1 MLAKAVIIGA
11 MSLIQLGFGGEPI
24 MAKPKLIVVDDEEK
38 IRDQFSA
45 FLAQEGFAVDTAEDG
60 ETALRKL
67 QEDVYDIA
75 LIDLNMPKVDGM
87 NVLRELAEQGQDCIG
102 IILTGY
108 ATIKNA
114 VEAMKMGAYDYLAK
128 PVKMEEVLL
137 VITRALEF
145 RDLRRENL
153 ALKRQ
158 LRKKYKFENFIGD
171 SLPMN
176 KVFRII
182 EKVSDTDSTVLIL
195 GESGTGKELVARAI
209 HYHSSRYDKPLIPV
223 NCGAILEELLE
234 SELFGHEKGAFT
246 NAIRTRIGRFELAN
260 GGTIFLD
267 EVAEMSP
274 HLQVKLLRVL
284 QEQEFERVGG
294 TKTIKCDVRII
305 AATNKDLDDRVQEG
319 KFREDLFYRL
329 KVIPIQIPPLR
340 DRRSDIPLLVHHFLE
355 TTTRSKKKT
364 ISGINKDAMDA
375 LANYDWP
382 GNVRE
387 LENVIERMVI
397 LSEDDHLTMD
407 DLPEKIAGKAAGEK
421 AIQVIIPEEG
431 FSLSNAISEYE
442 RQLIIN
448 ALEKSDWVK
457 NRAAK
462 LLKMNRTTL
471 VEKIKKQ
478 GIEKERMAN

>member
-1 MLAKAVIIGA
+1 
-11 MSLIQLGFGGEPI
+11 
-24 MAKPKLIVVDDEEK
+24 
-38 IRDQFSA
+38 
-45 FLAQEGFAVDTAEDG
+45 
-60 ETALRKL
+60 
-67 QEDVYDIA
+67 
-75 LIDLNMPKVDGM
+75 
-87 NVLRELAEQGQDCIG
+87 
-102 IILTGY
+102 
-108 ATIKNA
+108 
-114 VEAMKMGAYDYLAK
+114 
-128 PVKMEEVLL
+128 
-137 VITRALEF
+137 
-145 RDLRRENL
+145 
-153 ALKRQ
+153 
-158 LRKKYKFENFIGD
+158 
-171 SLPMN
+171 
-176 KVFRII
+176 
-182 EKVSDTDSTVLIL
+182 
-195 GESGTGKELVARAI
+195 
-209 HYHSSRYDKPLIPV
+209 
-223 NCGAILEELLE
+223 LE

-462 LLKMNRTTL
+462 LLKMNNLLLLQTHIFVDIDGL
-471 VEKIKKQ
+471 LQVILEI
-478 GIEKERMAN
+478 GENDLEGPHPS

>member
-1 MLAKAVIIGA
+1 
-11 MSLIQLGFGGEPI
+11 
-24 MAKPKLIVVDDEEK
+24 MAEPKLIVVDDEAK
-38 IRDQFSA
+38 IRDQFSTY
-45 FLAQEGFAVDTAEDG
+45 LAQEGFEVDTAEDG
-60 ETALRKL
+60 ETALKKI

-87 NVLRELAEQGQDCIG
+87 SVLRELAEQGQDCIG

-137 VITRALEF
+137 VVQRALEF

-182 EKVSDTDSTVLIL
+182 EKVSDTDSTILIL

-209 HYHSSRYDKPLIPV
+209 HYHSSRHDKSLIPV
-223 NCGAILEELLE
+223 NCGAIPEELLE

-267 EVAEMSP
+267 EIAEMSP

-305 AATNKDLDDRVQEG
+305 AATNKDLDIRVQEG

-355 TTTRSKKKT
+355 STTRSKKKS
-364 ISGINKDAMDA
+364 IGGINKDAMDA
-375 LANYDWP
+375 LSRYDWP

-397 LSEDDHLTMD
+397 LSEEDHLTMD
-407 DLPEKIAGKAAGEK
+407 DLPEKIAGQAAGEK